1 METQVYKV
9 RDPSGNVRE
18 IRGPAGA
25 SDADIIAQAQQLF
38 SVERPSAVRPSQ
50 QFTARPS
57 LSPAPQSLADRAMNF
72 LANRSDIQGS
82 GAARLIQGA
91 AALPLGVTQN
101 VARLVGAPDR
111 VGEVIQ
117 QTETLRNRRGSDGI
131 DWWQMGGAVLS
142 PANLALAKVLPAAT
156 SGMSALRLAGAGAT
170 AGAASGAL
178 APVSN
183 ADDFVGSKLGQ
194 TVGGLLLG
202 GAIAPVA
209 TRAGEMA
216 SRALNRRRPLAPEA
230 IASQVDEAIKK
241 AFAEIRQDP
250 STLSIVQL
258 DQLRKAAKDA
268 LRQGKK
274 LDIGAAMRA
283 ADFEALGIPFTRGQV
298 TRDPMQWADEQNLRG
313 IAGVGR
319 PITTRLMDQRRAM
332 GDILRNQ
339 SRGAVERADAGTQ
352 FIETL
357 DSVDKQLGNNIRSLY
372 ATARSS
378 AQKDLDI
385 PLTGFSQDV
394 AQIVS
399 DFGDKVPSGVMNKV
413 RDLGLLSGRQLR
425 TFTLED
431 ADKLSKVINANY
443 SNDPATNAA
452 LDAFRRSLKTTVESS
467 VPNADNP
474 FFPAVRAAAER
485 FALRD
490 QVPALKA
497 ATKVGTNEDA
507 FVNQFVIRGR
517 PAEVRNLANLLKKT
531 DPAAF
536 DQARQQVAAF
546 IERAAFGQNLAGD
559 KNIAP
564 ERLAGALDS
573 LGTARLKAFFS
584 PEEIEQFRRLG
595 RVAAYIV
602 SEPAGSAPNR
612 SNTAAAMANAITGM
626 GGRVPGLSMATQ
638 GAKAISGAVV
648 SPVVQARQ
656 VDRALS
662 GVVPSTTAPLTEQ
675 QQRLLRALI
684 VPGTIGF
691 TGAASVN

>member
-1 METQVYKV
+1 MDLSKLSNEDLQAIQ
-9 RDPSGNVRE
+9 SGNMSAVSTAGLQV
-18 IRGPAGA
+18 IAGA
-25 SDADIIAQAQQLF
+25 AQP
-38 SVERPSAVRPSQ
+38 RSAVQPSST
-50 QFTARPS
+50 FRA
-57 LSPAPQSLADRAMNF
+57 SPTGSRVDQF
-72 LANRSDIQGS
+72 LANRPDIQGS
-82 GAARLIQGA
+82 GLARLIQGA
-91 AALPLGVTQN
+91 GLLPMGVTQLG
-101 VARLVGAPDR
+101 AKAVGAPDR
-111 VGEVIQ
+111 AGEVIQ
-117 QTETLRNRRGSDGI
+117 QTETLRNRQGSDGI
-131 DWWQMGGAVLS
+131 DWWQTAGAVLS
-142 PANLALAKVLPAAT
+142 PANLALARALPAVT
-156 SGMSALRLAGAGAT
+156 SGMSALRLGGAGAA
-170 AGAASGAL
+170 AGGASGAL
-178 APVSN
+178 TPVSS
-183 ADDFVGSKLGQ
+183 ADDFVGSKVTQ
-194 TVGGLLLG
+194 TLAGTLLG
-202 GAIAPVA
+202 GATAPVA
-209 TRAGEMA
+209 ARAGEA
-216 SRALNRRRPLAPEA
+216 VSRAINRRTPPAPAA
-230 IASQVDEAIKK
+230 IASQVDQAIKQ
-241 AFAEIRQDP
+241 AFADIRQDP

-258 DQLRKAAKDA
+258 DQLRKAAADS

-274 LDIGAAMRA
+274 LDLAAALRA
-283 ADFEALGIPFTRGQV
+283 DDFNALGIPFTRGQI

-352 FIETL
+352 FIGTL
-357 DSVDKQLGNNIRSLY
+357 DALDEQLGNNVRGLY
-372 ATARSS
+372 AAARQS

-385 PLTGFSQDV
+385 PLAGFSQDV

-413 RDLGLLSGRQLR
+413 RDLGLMSGRQLR
-425 TFTLED
+425 TFTLDD

-443 SNDPATNAA
+443 SNDPATNAS
-452 LDAFRRSLKTTVESS
+452 LDAFRRALKATVEAS

-490 QVPALKA
+490 AVPALKA
-497 ATKVGTNEDA
+497 ATKAGANEDS
-507 FVNQFVIRGR
+507 FVRQFIIQGR
-517 PAEVRNLANLLKKT
+517 PTEVRNLADLLRKN

-559 KNIAP
+559 KAIAP

-573 LGTARLKAFFS
+573 IGTARLKAFFK
-584 PEEIEQFRRLG
+584 PEEIDQFRRLG
-595 RVAAYIV
+595 RVAAYIG

-626 GGRVPGLSMATQ
+626 GGRIPGVGMVTTAGKALSN
-638 GAKAISGAVV
+638 AVV

-662 GVVPSTTAPLTEQ
+662 GVVPAATAPLTEQ

-684 VPGTIGF
+684 VPGVIGA
-691 TGAASVN
+691 TGAASLD